1 MMKSWEDK
9 LSNPNQIPY
18 AYVINCAKLDLYLQ
32 CVLLMVS
39 TYMFMYI
46 FSYPNIAIFN
56 IGYLNTVYVTY
67 NDK

>member
-1 MMKSWEDK
+1 MT
-9 LSNPNQIPY
+9 Y
-18 AYVINCAKLDLYLQ
+18 AYVMNCTKLDLYLL

-46 FSYPNIAIFN
+46 FSYPNAAIFN
-56 IGYLNTVYVTY
+56 IGHLNTECVTY